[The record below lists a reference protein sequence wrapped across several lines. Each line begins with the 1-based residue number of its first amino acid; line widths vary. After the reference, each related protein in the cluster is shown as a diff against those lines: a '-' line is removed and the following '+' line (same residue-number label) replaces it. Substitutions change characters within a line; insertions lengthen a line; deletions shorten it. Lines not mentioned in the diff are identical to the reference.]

1 MFPAAPRGETY
12 RGDPGFVGEEGVA
25 ASPNTLSARVGFAWD
40 ITGDG
45 RTSLRGGGG
54 TFYDQRRDGE
64 SGNGAVNAAPFSLR
78 LAVTR
83 PAGPFS
89 DPYRGRTDFN
99 LITDAVVGTTQAPF
113 PQPVLIST
121 FGDEYKVPVTYNFN
135 LTLEREVFTG
145 VMARAAYVGSRN
157 RNGRYGLA
165 LNYADMNIAGATTG
179 NTDARRLYASAGLG
193 QIESQAQDRKSNYN
207 SMQLAL
213 IKRYSHGF
221 TITSN
226 YTLSKVEGDFGGEI
240 IPYTMPQIRRCCG
253 VRSIRITDIA
263 SRRRGCGISRAS
275 TKGQCGSWSAAGSG
289 PA

>member
-1 MFPAAPRGETY
+1 MRSTRRPSACVWPSRARPVRSRIRIAA
-12 RGDPGFVGEEGVA
+12 
-25 ASPNTLSARVGFAWD
+25 
-40 ITGDG
+40 G
-45 RTSLRGGGG
+45 R
-54 TFYDQRRDGE
+54 
-64 SGNGAVNAAPFSLR
+64 
-78 LAVTR
+78 
-83 PAGPFS
+83 
-89 DPYRGRTDFN
+89 DFN

-135 LTLEREVFTG
+135 LTLEREVFSG

-213 IKRYSHGF
+213 IKRYSRGF

-240 IPYTMPQIRRCCG
+240 IPYTMPQPAALLWGPLDQDHRHRFTTSWVWDIPGVNEGPMRFVLGGWQWTGVMQFQTGRPYTVTSGTDNSLDGIGNDRAKLTGRARRTAG
-253 VRSIRITDIA
+253 RFGDRP
-263 SRRRGCGISRAS
+263 
-275 TKGQCGSWSAAGSG
+275 CGSTQRRSR
-289 PA
+289 

>member
-1 MFPAAPRGETY
+1 M
-12 RGDPGFVGEEGVA
+12 
-25 ASPNTLSARVGFAWD
+25 
-40 ITGDG
+40 
-45 RTSLRGGGG
+45 
-54 TFYDQRRDGE
+54 
-64 SGNGAVNAAPFSLR
+64 
-78 LAVTR
+78 
-83 PAGPFS
+83 
-89 DPYRGRTDFN
+89 
-99 LITDAVVGTTQAPF
+99 
-113 PQPVLIST
+113 LIST

-193 QIESQAQDRKSNYN
+193 QVESQAQDRKSNYN

-213 IKRYSHGF
+213 IKRYSRGF

-240 IPYTMPQIRRCCG
+240 IPYTMPQTRVAAVGSARPGSPPSLHHVVGVGYPGCQRRADALRARRLA
-253 VRSIRITDIA
+253 VDRRHA
-263 SRRRGCGISRAS
+263 VSRRVVR
-275 TKGQCGSWSAAGSG
+275 T
-289 PA
+289 P